1 MSAKNKTNRVSLQ
14 HSYKGEAAITNFVA
28 GNSVMEKCLQLI
40 KVILKEEN
48 YKEKVC
54 PFQKELALNL
64 DKVEILQKKS
74 SPDKTVDLVVCLEQD
89 WLLLVEVKLGVETV
103 ENISKGIKGKIKHSK
118 EILLSCE
125 NFVHCEETTAILLN
139 NNRFQQQAN
148 KLKRLLAND
157 PHIKI
162 YTVSSF
168 YNEYFVVEVH

>member
-1 MSAKNKTNRVSLQ
+1 MPFPKGISFKFRQSRNPPKENKSGQN
-14 HSYKGEAAITNFVA
+14 
-28 GNSVMEKCLQLI
+28 
-40 KVILKEEN
+40 
-48 YKEKVC
+48 
-54 PFQKELALNL
+54 
-64 DKVEILQKKS
+64 
-74 SPDKTVDLVVCLEQD
+74 VDLVVCLEQD

-118 EILLSCE
+118 EMLLSCE

-139 NNRFQQQAN
+139 NNKFQQQAN
-148 KLKRLLAND
+148 KLKRLLANA